1 MKRIQ
6 TKEKIF
12 MGALALLVVGSTIWM
27 SYVIISGKVTANDK
41 LTFFVMGYIMGQ
53 SERVL
58 NYYFGSSKGSSD
70 KTDIISGLGSSQY
83 VEQQQK
89 RMLPPSRL
97 SREGDDNSYMSQNE
111 SWIIEDGINP
121 PTIRKGYNE

>member
-1 MKRIQ
+1 MRRIH

-12 MGALALLVVGSTIWM
+12 MGVLAITVVGSAIWM
-27 SYVIISGKVTANDK
+27 SFVIISGKVTANDK

-70 KTDIISGLGSSQY
+70 KTDIISRNQRREASM
-83 VEQQQK
+83 K
-89 RMLPPSRL
+89 MLPLYPE
-97 SREGDDNSYMSQNE
+97 REEDNSYVSQKS
-111 SWIIEDGINP
+111 SWLIDDEDIYP
-121 PTIRKGYNE
+121 PIKRGGSNG

>member
-1 MKRIQ
+1 
-6 TKEKIF
+6 